1 MWRPEKR
8 RVLSIWIRNNL
19 KTWKS
24 KDLYLKEKK
33 NKSKNKVTKTTWKK
47 KMRSYLRLK
56 TKTARRMKK
65 GLILSLNL
73 KI

>member
-33 NKSKNKVTKTTWKK
+33 NKSKNKVTKITWKK
-47 KMRSYLRLK
+47 KMRSYLR
-56 TKTARRMKK
+56 
-65 GLILSLNL
+65 
-73 KI
+73 